1 MPYAVFPRT
10 PGRDYAGVVIDG
22 PAEWIGREVFGSSGD
37 LGIRRDGTHAT
48 HLVVESDAVVEKPA
62 SISWEEA
69 AGIGVPFVTAMEG
82 LRRAGL
88 PNRDETVLVMGVNGK
103 VGQAAVQIATWR
115 GARVIGVVR
124 RNERYEGHANSN
136 VDVIDASATD
146 VATRVREI
154 TGGKGA
160 DIVFNTVGDPYF
172 QAAHKSLAIR
182 GRQILIA
189 AVDRIVQFNILE
201 FYRGQH
207 TYVGIDTLGLSSIA
221 TGAVLRELGS
231 GFAAGHLKPFPIR
244 PGAIYPP
251 EQAKVAFT
259 AVAGSSR
266 DRVIL
271 RPDITRP
278 QSVSAPVS
286 QRDAGSVEADAAQ
299 LSAYH
304 SAGSR
309 RTVIIAS
316 PPYHTPDSHRLPDR
330 CARRRCAAEPR
341 CWMASSGTGLLVSL
355 KGHQCVG
362 LDTECSQHPTATE
375 VGQVDNEAGA
385 IIAARAANQL
395 DRRLRRAT
403 RGDQVVND
411 QDGSPV
417 DGILVHLDDIDAV
430 LQRVLLP
437 DRLQGSLPS
446 CGSARSRSPAC
457 RQWLLP
463 G

>member
-1 MPYAVFPRT
+1 VQPCSKPDPQTVEARCVRLAAKVDNAAALAPVVEKRLLSRGAGELLIEVKAAAVNPSDVKAATGLMPYAVFPRT

-48 HLVVESDAVVEKPA
+48 HLAVESDAVVEKPA

-88 PNRDETVLVMGVNGK
+88 PNKDETVLVMGVNGK

-115 GARVIGVVR
+115 GAHVVGVVR
-124 RNERYEGHANSN
+124 RNEPYEGHANSH

-146 VATRVREI
+146 VATRVREL

-231 GFAAGHLKPFPIR
+231 GFAVGHLKPFPIR
-244 PGAIYPP
+244 PGAIYPL

-271 RPDITRP
+271 RP
-278 QSVSAPVS
+278 
-286 QRDAGSVEADAAQ
+286 
-299 LSAYH
+299 
-304 SAGSR
+304 
-309 RTVIIAS
+309 
-316 PPYHTPDSHRLPDR
+316 
-330 CARRRCAAEPR
+330 
-341 CWMASSGTGLLVSL
+341 
-355 KGHQCVG
+355 
-362 LDTECSQHPTATE
+362 
-375 VGQVDNEAGA
+375 
-385 IIAARAANQL
+385 
-395 DRRLRRAT
+395 
-403 RGDQVVND
+403 
-411 QDGSPV
+411 
-417 DGILVHLDDIDAV
+417 
-430 LQRVLLP
+430 
-437 DRLQGSLPS
+437 
-446 CGSARSRSPAC
+446 
-457 RQWLLP
+457 
-463 G
+463 